1 LRPTPDNGPVLQ
13 RLGFPSVGEHGRFV
27 TAIAVDTIG
36 GGLFMPVS
44 VLYFVAVTDLSLVE
58 IGGAMSAAA
67 LISLPLSP
75 VLGTIV
81 DRFGAR
87 QVILWANLLQ
97 GAGFVAYLFTQ
108 SFLGVL
114 LWTVVVS
121 VGRAAFFGSYGNIVT
136 AISAPGEREQWFGFL
151 GAVRNIGYALG
162 GLLSGLAVTIGTT
175 SAYQA
180 IVIANAASFAVSWFL
195 LLALPKVGGD
205 GQADLPGS
213 WRIVLSDRAYL
224 LFWLCHFTF
233 ACSMLVLNF
242 AFPVYAVTV
251 LGLPGWVT
259 GAIFTINTV
268 MVGFGQGLV
277 VQYLTGRVRWKVI
290 VGAQLVFATSYLLM
304 IGIGHLGIVAGTVLI
319 LVGAIV
325 YTLGE
330 LTGGPVTAAISAEA
344 APEHL
349 LGRYLSLIQMS
360 WGIAATVTPVA
371 FMWLLEQG
379 TSPMWLAMLG
389 LTAIGSALA
398 LQLGR
403 VMPRA
408 ADVITNRAEEPV
420 VDGTATA

>member
-1 LRPTPDNGPVLQ
+1 VLE
-13 RLGFPSVGEHGRFV
+13 RLGFPPVGQHGRFV

-44 VLYFVAVTDLSLVE
+44 MLYFYAVTDLSLVQ
-58 IGGAMSAAA
+58 IGGATSAAA
-67 LISLPLSP
+67 LISLPISP
-75 VLGTIV
+75 LLGTIV

-136 AISAPGEREQWFGFL
+136 AISAPGEREKWFGFL

-162 GLLSGLAVTIGTT
+162 GLLSGLAVSIGTT
-175 SAYQA
+175 EAYQA
-180 IVIANAASFAVSWFL
+180 IVIVNAASFAVSWFL

-213 WRIVLSDRAYL
+213 WRAVLGDRAYL

-259 GAIFTINTV
+259 GAVFTINTV

-277 VQYLTGRVRWKVI
+277 IGHLTGRVRWRVI
-290 VGAQLVFATSYLLM
+290 VGAHAVFAASYLLM
-304 IGIGHLGIVAGTVLI
+304 LGIGHLGVLAGTVLI
-319 LVGAIV
+319 LVGAVV

-330 LTGGPVTAAISAEA
+330 LTGGPVIAAIAAEA

-360 WGIAATVTPVA
+360 WGIAATITPVA
-371 FMWLLEQG
+371 FMWLLDQG
-379 TSPMWLAMLG
+379 TSPLWLVMLG
-389 LTAIGSALA
+389 VTAVGSALA
-398 LQLGR
+398 LRLGQI
-403 VMPRA
+403 MPRA
-408 ADVITNRAEEPV
+408 ADPITNRAEEPV
-420 VDGTATA
+420 IEGTPPA